1 MEAKS
6 AQEDYDRVKNDLKT
20 LQDDLAKLTRA
31 VTEGQ
36 KAKVSNLRDE
46 IRRESEEA
54 YDDLRKRGDKAYS
67 QAREAG
73 ERAYGQARDAGGKAI
88 QGAEH
93 KIEER
98 PFLTVLIAFVAGLLV
113 SKLFDR

>member
-6 AQEDYDRVKNDLKT
+6 AQQDYDRVKNDLKV

-31 VTEGQ
+31 VAEGQ
-36 KAKVSNLRDE
+36 KSKVSNFRDE
-46 IRRESEEA
+46 IRKESEEA
-54 YDDLRKRGDKAYS
+54 LDDMRKRGDKAYS

-73 ERAYGQARDAGGKAI
+73 ERAYSQARDAGGKAV
-88 QGAEH
+88 QSAEH

-98 PFLTVLIAFVAGLLV
+98 PFLTVLLAFLAGLLV
-113 SKLFDR
+113 SKLLDR